1 MKPAIYD
8 LMTFVT
14 FLLNRIKKEHDRE
27 RGCNVNCNVANRKE
41 RNQEKDLTNREQYK
55 PPIYQTKEKQ

>member
-14 FLLNRIKKEHDRE
+14 FLLNRIKKEHERE
-27 RGCNVNCNVANRKE
+27 GGCNVNCNVAKRKE
-41 RNQEKDLTNREQYK
+41 RKQAKDLASGKQYK
-55 PPIYQTKEKQ
+55 PPVFQAKEKQ